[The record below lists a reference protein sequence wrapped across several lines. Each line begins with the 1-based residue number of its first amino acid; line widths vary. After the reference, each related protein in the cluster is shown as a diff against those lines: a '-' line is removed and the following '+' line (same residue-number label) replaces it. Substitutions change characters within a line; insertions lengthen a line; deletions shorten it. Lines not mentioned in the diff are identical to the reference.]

1 MKSGKTISLYLVDGE
16 PSGLICAYLSNW
28 TGQCIKVPRNLLEN
42 ARARKEINN
51 IGIYFLFGV
60 DENNPDEQKLYIGEA
75 ENVFERLIQHSKDDE
90 KAFWNEAVVFSSK
103 DDNLTKGHI
112 KYLEFRLIELSN
124 KNSQYELLN
133 KQKNTRPKLPEMA
146 IADMETYLENLK
158 IVLPTI
164 GYDIFNY
171 PEKVSFRNESKL
183 ALNIANI
190 KASGVLTKNGFLV
203 YKDSEV
209 SIDIKDSLSNGYK
222 RKRDKLIEKGLISK
236 ENNKFVFKESVEFR
250 SPSEA
255 AAIIVGYAINGRKH
269 WKNISG
275 KTLNEIESDILDLAR
290 KDS

>member
-28 TGQCIKVPRNLLEN
+28 TGQCIKVPRNLLED
-42 ARARKEINN
+42 AKERKEVSN
-51 IGIYFLFGV
+51 IGVYFLFGV
-60 DENNPDEQKLYIGEA
+60 DENNPDEQKMYIGEA

-90 KAFWNEAVVFSSK
+90 KAFWDEAIIFSSK

-133 KQKNTRPKLPEMA
+133 KQKNTRPKLPEMS
-146 IADMETYLENLK
+146 IADMEVYLENLK

-164 GYDIFNY
+164 GYDIFNE
-171 PEKVSFRNESKL
+171 PEKVNIKKESKL
-183 ALNIANI
+183 NLNIANI
-190 KASGVLTKNGFLV
+190 RAVGTLTKSGFLV
-203 YKDSEV
+203 YKDSELSV
-209 SIDIKDSLSNGYK
+209 GIKDSLSNGYK
-222 RKRDKLIEKGLISK
+222 RKRDKLIEKGLILK
-236 ENNKFVFKESVEFR
+236 EDNKLVFKESVEFR

-269 WKNISG
+269 WKNSNG
-275 KTLNEIESDILDLAR
+275 KTLNEMEVTILNE
-290 KDS
+290 